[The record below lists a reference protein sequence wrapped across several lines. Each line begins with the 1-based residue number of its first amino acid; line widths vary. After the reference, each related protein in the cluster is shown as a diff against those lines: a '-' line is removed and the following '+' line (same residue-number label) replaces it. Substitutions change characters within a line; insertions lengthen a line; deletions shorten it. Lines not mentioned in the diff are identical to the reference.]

1 MSTVKELTNQIAEM
15 RHLVYEL
22 QTRVAKIEQGEV
34 GKIRTDHPY
43 IVRMQ
48 GVCGGRPIIEGTR
61 ITVKLIVGWVRL
73 GMTPAEIAAEYPHLS
88 AAQIADALA
97 YYEDHPEEIEAEFA
111 EEERYLNV
119 ELPRLQKVTRDGR

>member
-43 IVRMQ
+43 
-48 GVCGGRPIIEGTR
+48 
-61 ITVKLIVGWVRL
+61 
-73 GMTPAEIAAEYPHLS
+73 
-88 AAQIADALA
+88 
-97 YYEDHPEEIEAEFA
+97 AEFS
-111 EEERYLNV
+111 
-119 ELPRLQKVTRDGR
+119 GR